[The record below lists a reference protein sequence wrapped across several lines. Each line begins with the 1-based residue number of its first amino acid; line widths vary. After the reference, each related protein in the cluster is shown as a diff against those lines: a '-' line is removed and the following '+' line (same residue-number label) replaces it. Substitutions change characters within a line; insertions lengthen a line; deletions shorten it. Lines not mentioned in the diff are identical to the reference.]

1 MTISIY
7 LFVEK
12 NEQWSTKIDKH
23 VLSSLWKMCLNL
35 LENTKAFTDGSK
47 NHETSRAWWH
57 TRWIHTTALGL
68 YALESSPTHRVKPCL
83 KKIPGR
89 GEKKPS
95 IHPRLS
101 RGSLTLTKKKGRDAE
116 GPRTQEQDTEE
127 QTANHTAPTASAQ
140 SWEASPPTA
149 PPSCRLW
156 AAPELQ
162 SSRAPEQLW
171 RPFISDMWP
180 PELVQN
186 YCCNR

>member
-101 RGSLTLTKKKGRDAE
+101 RGSLTLTNKKGREAE

-162 SSRAPEQLW
+162 SSRAALETLHLRHVTTRTGTKLLLQ
-171 RPFISDMWP
+171 
-180 PELVQN
+180 
-186 YCCNR
+186 

>member
-1 MTISIY
+1 
-7 LFVEK
+7 
-12 NEQWSTKIDKH
+12 
-23 VLSSLWKMCLNL
+23 MCLNL

-57 TRWIHTTALGL
+57 TWWIHTTALGL
-68 YALESSPTHRVKPCL
+68 YALESSPTHGVKPCL

-101 RGSLTLTKKKGRDAE
+101 RGSLTLTNKKGREAE
-116 GPRTQEQDTEE
+116 GPRTQEEDTEE
-127 QTANHTAPTASAQ
+127 QTANHTAPQQVPRAGRPRH
-140 SWEASPPTA
+140 PPR
-149 PPSCRLW
+149 PLPVVS
-156 AAPELQ
+156 EQLQ

-186 YCCNR
+186 YCCNRWSQTSGLHDLICSYKFNCGESTDSIKF